1 MIGAVTCSSGSTAP
15 ADSATATDDG
25 SKYWPAAA
33 WRTANARDV
42 GMVQSRLDDLS
53 EKISLLVGIAIDQG
67 KIPSADS
74 KALSFFP
81 EYTDFKN
88 VDQRKENVTLRNLRR
103 MKSGINF

>member
-1 MIGAVTCSSGSTAP
+1 M
-15 ADSATATDDG
+15 D
-25 SKYWPAAA
+25 
-33 WRTANARDV
+33 
-42 GMVQSRLDDLS
+42 QSRLDDLS

-88 VDQRKENVTLRNLRR
+88 VDQRKENVTLRNLLR
-103 MKSGINF
+103 MKSGINFYEDPYEGSPLQQLNNSSE